1 MTKRSCAV
9 VVFLAGSALAQM
21 DSTSVQGIDMYSS
34 LSAGVGATLNNSIT
48 AKKSYLSTTRV
59 SVSDLSI
66 PVRARKE
73 FEKANESLR
82 KQDLTHALR
91 DLNKAISIHPQFAD
105 AYNNLGV
112 VYERLGDVV
121 RERTALEKAI
131 EINDH
136 LALAYR
142 NLGRMDLLASDFAD
156 GESELKKAWAFDPE
170 DSVALTLLAYA
181 ELMQG
186 HLDDAL
192 AHARQTHALGAPHA
206 LAHRL
211 AARVFEVRNQSE
223 AAVAELTLSL
233 KEDPSGALA
242 DSTRR
247 ELEMMQARLH
257 RAQASPQ

>member
-1 MTKRSCAV
+1 MTRRAFAV
-9 VVFLAGSALAQM
+9 VLLLAGSALAQIG
-21 DSTSVQGIDMYSS
+21 SAGGQHVDMYPSPPDRVSASFDRPMEATQSYVSS
-34 LSAGVGATLNNSIT
+34 A
-48 AKKSYLSTTRV
+48 RV

-66 PVRARKE
+66 PARARKE

-91 DLNKAISIHPQFAD
+91 DLNKAVSICPQFAD

-112 VYERLGDVV
+112 VYERLGDVA
-121 RERTALEKAI
+121 RERSALERAI

-142 NLGRMDLLASDFAD
+142 NLGRMDLLANDFAG
-156 GESELKKAWAFDPE
+156 GESELQKASAFDPH
-170 DSVALTLLAYA
+170 DPIALTLLAYA
-181 ELMQG
+181 ELVLG

-192 AHARQTHALGAPHA
+192 ARARQAHAVGAPDA

-211 AARVFEVRNQSE
+211 AARVFELRKQAE

-233 KEDPSGALA
+233 KEEPSGPFA
-242 DSTRR
+242 DSARK
-247 ELEMMQARLH
+247 ELEMMQAYVN
-257 RAQASPQ
+257 RARGGPQ